1 MEINM
6 HYWIFFMILYGLFK
20 GMREPF
26 KKSALEKNDLLD
38 TLFLYTF
45 IGFLFTIPISKD
57 VFSITPKYLALVGLK
72 SAVIFG
78 AWMLSFIG
86 VKKLPVSVYG
96 IMDMSR
102 VLFSTLMGVFV
113 LGEALT
119 LRGIAGLSLVILGLF
134 MLNLKKGGESSEIK
148 MKYIWIT
155 LLSCAMNAVSGV
167 LDKALMSTGEVT
179 SSQLQFWFMLLLS
192 AMYFIYIYAR
202 GGRVNFKK
210 GLKTPEIYVI
220 SALLIF
226 GDKLLFIANS
236 DPESRV
242 TVMTLIKQCSVI
254 VTIIAGKLIY
264 KEKNII
270 YKTICAGVVIA
281 GILTAVL

>member
-1 MEINM
+1 M

-26 KKSALEKNDLLD
+26 KKKALEKTDLLNA
-38 TLFLYTF
+38 LFLYTF

-57 VFSITPKYLALVGLK
+57 VFSIAPKYLALTALK

-78 AWMLSFIG
+78 AWILSFLS

-113 LGEALT
+113 LGEVLT

-134 MLNLKKGGESSEIK
+134 LLNLKTDRENTEVK

-155 LLSCAMNAVSGV
+155 LLSCAMNAVSGI
-167 LDKALMSTGEVT
+167 LDKILMSTGEVT
-179 SSQLQFWFMLLLS
+179 SSQLQFWFMLMLS
-192 AMYFIYIYAR
+192 SMYFIYIYAR
-202 GGRVNFKK
+202 GGRVDFKG
-210 GLKTPEIYVI
+210 GLKIPEIYII

-242 TVMTLIKQCSVI
+242 TMMTLIKQCSVI

-270 YKTICAGVVIA
+270 YKTMCASVVIA
-281 GILTAVL
+281 GILAAVL